1 MIMEEK
7 LTRLFTDYDPELS
20 PDNRFMSR
28 LQHNLET
35 VELLKRQTEAMQR
48 KNRLAVAVAAIT
60 GFLFGIVTTLLY
72 PSLSAMAGRI
82 AAMGTVSFPLFA
94 SCGEMLLWGIIG
106 LTGFLIVYSAYDI
119 TLSATRK
126 QTSVFR
132 TDL

>member
-7 LTRLFTDYDPELS
+7 LTILFTDYDPELS
-20 PDNRFMSR
+20 PDSRFMSR

-48 KNRLAVAVAAIT
+48 KNRLAVAVAALT
-60 GFLFGIVTTLLY
+60 GFIFGIVTTLLY

-82 AAMGTVSFPLFA
+82 AAMCTVSFPLFD
-94 SCGEMLLWGIIG
+94 SWGEMLLWGIIG

-119 TLSATRK
+119 TLSATGK
-126 QTSVFR
+126 QTSGLR
-132 TDL
+132 SGL